1 MIVSLALALPGT
13 HLDAWVA
20 IVFLDLVPT
29 LKISPK
35 HGFLALFYLF
45 QGSDTYPDHGS
56 WTQMLTE
63 LLSSLRRAP

>member
-20 IVFLDLVPT
+20 IVFIGLVPT
-29 LKISPK
+29 LKLSPE

-56 WTQMLTE
+56 LHMD
-63 LLSSLRRAP
+63 AD